1 MKKETQII
9 NQAIKYV
16 NNYKFDKALDL
27 ISENYDLLQQPYFMD
42 NYKTKDELKVH
53 KLIDGTFGMEWNFE
67 QLINDKWWKARK
79 VENNTI
85 VINKVDQNL
94 IFDLKNLK
102 AIKGFN

>member
-16 NNYKFDKALDL
+16 NKYEFDKALDL

-42 NYKTKDELKVH
+42 NYKTKDELKGR
-53 KLIDGTFGMEWNFE
+53 KLIDGTFGMEWNFD
-67 QLINDKWWKARK
+67 QLINDKWWKAREI
-79 VENNTI
+79 ENSTI
-85 VINKVDQNL
+85 VINKVDQDL